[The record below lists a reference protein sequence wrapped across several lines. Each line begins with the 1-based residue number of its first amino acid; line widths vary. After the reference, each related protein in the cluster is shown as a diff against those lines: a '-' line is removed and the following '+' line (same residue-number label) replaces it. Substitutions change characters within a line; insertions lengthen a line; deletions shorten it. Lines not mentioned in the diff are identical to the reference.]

1 MLSIQRRNLLLLPL
15 LSAAM
20 LSYVGA
26 FLLRF
31 EFALPSSEAES
42 FRLGLCLFIP
52 VKGIVYWA
60 FRLHASRWRLAGLFD
75 LNRIVIA
82 NVTASAAAYVV
93 TSVVIGPPFP
103 RSIYIIDGALCLL
116 PTASIQFSVRQ
127 FLEVLVPNATGNR
140 NSKAILIYRDG
151 EAGLMVGR
159 EI

>member
-15 LSAAM
+15 LSAVM

-31 EFALPSSEAES
+31 EFALPSSVEGL
-42 FRLGLCLFIP
+42 FRLGLCVFIP
-52 VKGIVYWA
+52 VKGIIYWS

-82 NVTASAAAYVV
+82 NIAASAAAYVV
-93 TSVVIGPPFP
+93 TSVIIEPSFP

-116 PTASIQFSVRQ
+116 ATASILFSVRQ
-127 FLEVLVPNATGNR
+127 FWEVLAPNATGNR
-140 NSKAILIYRDG
+140 NSRSILIYG
-151 EAGLMVGR
+151 
-159 EI
+159 